1 MNKYVIRGG
10 RPLFGEVTISG
21 AKNAAV
27 GIIPAALLV
36 DGVCRIENIPQISD
50 VTLFFSMLE
59 ELGARVRVLNR
70 HAVEIDSRHIHSTR
84 AGYDLARRIRASYY
98 LLGALLGRKGEA
110 TGAMP
115 GGCDF
120 GGRPIDQ
127 HIKGFTAMG
136 ASVSIEGGYITT
148 RAEGGRMRGANV
160 YLDVVSVGAT
170 MNIMMAAVLADG
182 YTVIE
187 NAAREPHIVDLANF
201 LNSMGADVKGAGT
214 DSIRIRGVERL
225 SGGTYAIIPDQI
237 EAGTYMAAV
246 AAAGGQVLIKNVIPK
261 HMDCISVKLREMGAD
276 IEENG
281 DEILIRRNG
290 PLCRAN
296 VKTMPYPGF
305 PTDMQPQIVTVLSLA
320 KGTSLVTESVWNSR
334 FKYVDEL
341 RRLGARIHVDGKI
354 AIVEGVDRLMGAP
367 VESPDLR
374 AGAALVVAALAAEG
388 ETEIGQVQYIE
399 RGYEDI
405 VGKLRALGADIR
417 IIDVPDMENEEQSI
431 G

>member
-110 TGAMP
+110 TVAMP

-120 GGRPIDQ
+120 GVRPIDQ

-136 ASVSIEGGYITT
+136 ASVSVEGGYITT
-148 RAEGGRMRGANV
+148 RAKNGRMKGANV
-160 YLDVVSVGAT
+160 YLDMVSVGAT
-170 MNIMMAAVLADG
+170 MNIMMAAALADG

-201 LNSMGADVKGAGT
+201 LNSMGADIKGAGT

-225 SGGTYAIIPDQI
+225 TGGTYAIIPDQI

-261 HMDCISVKLREMGAD
+261 HMDCISVKLREMGVD

-281 DEILIRRNG
+281 DEILIRRSG
-290 PLCRAN
+290 PLCRTN
-296 VKTMPYPGF
+296 IKTMPYPGF

-320 KGTSLVTESVWNSR
+320 KGTSLVTESVWDNR

-417 IIDVPDMENEEQSI
+417 IIDVPDTENEEQSI

>member
-110 TGAMP
+110 TVAMP

-120 GGRPIDQ
+120 GVRPIDQ

-136 ASVSIEGGYITT
+136 ASVSVEGGYITT
-148 RAEGGRMRGANV
+148 RAEGGRMKGANV
-160 YLDVVSVGAT
+160 YLDMVSVGAT
-170 MNIMMAAVLADG
+170 MNIMMAAALADG

-201 LNSMGADVKGAGT
+201 LNSMGADIKGAGT

-225 SGGTYAIIPDQI
+225 TGGTYAIIPDQI

-261 HMDCISVKLREMGAD
+261 HMDCISVKLREMGVD

-281 DEILIRRNG
+281 DEILIRRSG

-305 PTDMQPQIVTVLSLA
+305 PTDMQPQIATVLSLA
-320 KGTSLVTESVWNSR
+320 KGTSLVTESVWDNR

-354 AIVEGVDRLMGAP
+354 AIVEGVERLTGAP